1 MNEANVNILIAD
13 HQQNFRVFLRRALEK
28 EQMFKVVAEA
38 TDADQA
44 IYLAGQ
50 YKPEL
55 IVMDIDMPQGNGL
68 EAARQIIKTRSPHT
82 KIILLSSLGGEAH
95 NRAAIDS
102 GADAFLTK
110 QAPVAELIA
119 LAWGVSNPSR
129 KRPS

>member
-13 HQQNFRVFLRRALEK
+13 HQQNFRGFLRRALER

-68 EAARQIIKTRSPHT
+68 EAARQIKTRSPDT

-95 NRAAIDS
+95 NRAAIAS